1 MPELAQDLGSLGG
14 KILRITAD
22 GDPAPGNP
30 DPDSPVWSY
39 GHRNIQGLAF
49 DDDDRL
55 WASEFGAA
63 DWDELNLIRPGRN
76 YGWPLVE
83 GRGDQPGLVDPQ
95 VVWRTT
101 EASPSGLAWLD
112 GRLWLG
118 ALRGERLWRV
128 EVSGRASD
136 PADFFVGELGRIRT
150 VVPAPDGRL
159 WITTSN
165 LDGRGEPGP
174 DDDQI
179 LVVDPGQAG

>member
-1 MPELAQDLGSLGG
+1 M
-14 KILRITAD
+14 
-22 GDPAPGNP
+22 
-30 DPDSPVWSY
+30 
-39 GHRNIQGLAF
+39 
-49 DDDDRL
+49 
-55 WASEFGAA
+55 
-63 DWDELNLIRPGRN
+63 
-76 YGWPLVE
+76 E